1 MRFFKNASQKS
12 SPWAGK
18 KNLCDLV
25 RVHPKRCVQEKK
37 WRESPKKLKNNDR
50 RRAWN
55 KKISHLCVCSK
66 THSVWCMWT
75 NVSEC
80 AKLCKRHH
88 TQLNG
93 FFLVLF
99 SLILLQQV
107 FCKIPANQI
116 IISTFSQLLYNLIL
130 KKSYR
135 QRTKWIVF
143 IELSYTF
150 TEIK

>member
-1 MRFFKNASQKS
+1 
-12 SPWAGK
+12 
-18 KNLCDLV
+18 
-25 RVHPKRCVQEKK
+25 
-37 WRESPKKLKNNDR
+37 
-50 RRAWN
+50 
-55 KKISHLCVCSK
+55 
-66 THSVWCMWT
+66 MWH

-93 FFLVLF
+93 FFVLF

-107 FCKIPANQI
+107 FCKIPENQI
-116 IISTFSQLLYNLIL
+116 IISTFSQLLYNLVL

>member
-1 MRFFKNASQKS
+1 MRFFKNASQIS

-25 RVHPKRCVQEKK
+25 RVRPKGCVQEKK
-37 WRESPKKLKNNDR
+37 WRQSPKKLKNNDR
-50 RRAWN
+50 RRTWN
-55 KKISHLCVCSK
+55 EKLVICVFAVKHTLSDACDSMQVNARNCVK
-66 THSVWCMWT
+66 TP
-75 NVSEC
+75 
-80 AKLCKRHH
+80 H
-88 TQLNG
+88 TIQC
-93 FFLVLF
+93 FFVLF

-107 FCKIPANQI
+107 FCKMPANQI

>member
-1 MRFFKNASQKS
+1 
-12 SPWAGK
+12 
-18 KNLCDLV
+18 
-25 RVHPKRCVQEKK
+25 
-37 WRESPKKLKNNDR
+37 
-50 RRAWN
+50 
-55 KKISHLCVCSK
+55 
-66 THSVWCMWT
+66 MWH

-80 AKLCKRHH
+80 AKLRKRHH

-93 FFLVLF
+93 FFVLF

-116 IISTFSQLLYNLIL
+116 IISTFNQLLIINLVL